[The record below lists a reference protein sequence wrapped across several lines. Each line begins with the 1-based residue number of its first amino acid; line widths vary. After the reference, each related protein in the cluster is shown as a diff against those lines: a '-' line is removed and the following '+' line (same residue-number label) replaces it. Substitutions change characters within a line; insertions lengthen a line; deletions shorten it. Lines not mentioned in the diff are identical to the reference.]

1 MNRKILLRRGAQREF
16 DEAAIW
22 YDKQRRGL
30 GLEFRDAVDVALS
43 KAATFPDRF
52 PKMLDEIRCIH
63 VEKFPYRVFY
73 ISNPTSV
80 TILAIF
86 HVRRNPAIWQSR
98 V

>member
-1 MNRKILLRRGAQREF
+1 MIRKILLRRAAQREF
-16 DEAAIW
+16 DEAAVW
-22 YDKQRRGL
+22 YDRQRRGL

-43 KAATFPDRF
+43 KAAAFPDRF
-52 PKMLDEIRCIH
+52 PKMLEEIRCVH

-73 ISNPTSV
+73 LANPTSI

-86 HVRRNPAIWQSR
+86 HVRRNPATWQSR